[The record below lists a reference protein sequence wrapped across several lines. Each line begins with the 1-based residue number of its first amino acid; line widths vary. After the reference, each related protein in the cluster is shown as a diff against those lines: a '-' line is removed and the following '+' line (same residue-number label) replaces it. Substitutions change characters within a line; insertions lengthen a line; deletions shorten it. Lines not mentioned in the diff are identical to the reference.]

1 MEIGI
6 FVNTIYEME
15 LGYAN
20 VSSVSHTAAFS
31 IFPISIFA
39 CYVHSSIL
47 KSAPSVH
54 FKIHRLL
61 ICSQ

>member
-31 IFPISIFA
+31 IFA